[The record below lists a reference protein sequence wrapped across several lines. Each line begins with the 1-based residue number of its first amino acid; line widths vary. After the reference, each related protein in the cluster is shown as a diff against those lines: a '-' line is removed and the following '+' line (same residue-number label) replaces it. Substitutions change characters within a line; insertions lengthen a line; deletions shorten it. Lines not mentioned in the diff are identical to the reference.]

1 MSDPQR
7 SVPGEAFDAKYLQDD
22 DPWGFAS
29 SPYELEKYRT
39 SLAALPRDTYRNGL
53 EIGCS
58 IGVFT
63 AMLASRCE
71 RLLAVDIS
79 EVAVQRA
86 RKRCRQLPHVLI
98 ETCNVPAAFPDDE
111 FDLIVLSEVGYYW
124 ASFDLI
130 RARAEI
136 IRHLAPGG
144 HLLLVHWTL
153 PIDDAPLTGDD
164 VHDLFVTSAELDRVG
179 CRREPTY
186 RLDVLEKR
194 QVARL
199 SS

>member
-1 MSDPQR
+1 MSDLQR
-7 SVPGEAFDAKYLQDD
+7 SVPGGEFNAKYAQDD

-39 SLAALPRDTYRNGL
+39 SIAELPRDTYEHCL

-63 AMLASRCE
+63 EMLAYRCN

-79 EVAVQRA
+79 EIAVQRA
-86 RKRCRQLPHVLI
+86 RIRCRNLDHVKVA
-98 ETCNVPAAFPDDE
+98 TCDIPAEFPDGK

-124 ASFDLI
+124 ASVDLI
-130 RARAEI
+130 KARHTI
-136 IRHLAPGG
+136 IEHLTPGG
-144 HLLLVHWTL
+144 QLLLVHWTL

-164 VHDLFVTSAELDRVG
+164 VHDLFVAAPELDRVG

-186 RLDVLEKR
+186 RLDVLEMRKSIK
-194 QVARL
+194 V
-199 SS
+199 